1 MSLTAFLIGNALLV
15 LVLLTWNLYTRVSLR
30 GVEPEGKTRWMAA
43 VGLQWRFGAATAA
56 LIAVT
61 VALFDAILYGEGE
74 KITEVAVIFS
84 MLALSIAVAHAI
96 LSLIL
101 SLILSAELMG
111 RGVDAGTS
119 SFSDDSPWRR
129 PVEWTTVVLVP
140 VSLIGA
146 LIFGIVAWSLA

>member
-1 MSLTAFLIGNALLV
+1 MSLTAFLVGNALLV

-30 GVEPEGKTRWMAA
+30 GAEPEGKTRWTVA

-61 VALFDAILYGEGE
+61 VALFDAILFGEGDV
-74 KITEVAVIFS
+74 ITEVAVIFS
-84 MLALSIAVAHAI
+84 MLALSIAVAHAV
-96 LSLIL
+96 L

-111 RGVDAGTS
+111 RGVDAWTS

-146 LIFGIVAWSLA
+146 LIFGVVAWSLA

>member
-96 LSLIL
+96 LSM
-101 SLILSAELMG
+101 ILSAELMG

>member
-61 VALFDAILYGEGE
+61 VALFDAILGDAAPFGPQTR
-74 KITEVAVIFS
+74 IVFALVA
-84 MLALSIAVAHAI
+84 
-96 LSLIL
+96 
-101 SLILSAELMG
+101 
-111 RGVDAGTS
+111 AGIGL
-119 SFSDDSPWRR
+119 
-129 PVEWTTVVLVP
+129 VLGL
-140 VSLIGA
+140 LIGSQYPQSSEWA
-146 LIFGIVAWSLA
+146 VGMLIGVSILANGLSGLMFSLAARRYAESLDEPGHSASL